1 MESVE
6 TLEVTTMTSRG
17 QVVIPQNIRDA
28 LHLSKGVK
36 FIVVGDNDTVVLKR
50 IQSPSVEELKSL
62 LTRSRAFAKKQKLKK
77 SDVNAAISR
86 ARKKR

>member
-28 LHLSKGVK
+28 LHLGKGVK
-36 FIVVGDNDTVVLKR
+36 FVVVGDNDTVVLKR